1 MQNVCLT
8 AFNDLSF
15 SDIIGMLRLGLEYL
29 IGPADA
35 SLLTP
40 NPANLRHRRRLALR
54 VEDER
59 LETCDG
65 RILGSPIFGY
75 EFPVIGVSV
84 CGEYLLVL
92 SNLQGCN
99 TMLVY

>member
-1 MQNVCLT
+1 MFVSQP
-8 AFNDLSF
+8 FDDLSF
-15 SDIIGMLRLGLEYL
+15 SDIIGMLRLGLESL

-40 NPANLRHRRRLALR
+40 NPANLRHRRRRSLR

-59 LETCDG
+59 LETCDAG
-65 RILGSPIFGY
+65 ILGSPIFGY

-84 CGEYLLVL
+84 CSEYLCVL
-92 SNLQGCN
+92 SNLQAYN
-99 TMLVY
+99 TMLTY